1 MLKIVSLLVSLPPT
15 NDMRFHHDSN
25 RSRHTQNPISAIETG
40 KMRTNIENFVVVI
53 SEISP
58 VAHGRILVNEYIKE
72 VPRAGVRNVPSG
84 EL

>member
-1 MLKIVSLLVSLPPT
+1 
-15 NDMRFHHDSN
+15 
-25 RSRHTQNPISAIETG
+25 
-40 KMRTNIENFVVVI
+40 MRTNIENFVVVI